1 MASGH
6 AGTEGI
12 RLVPADPDAIRAF
25 VYPLPVKDLD
35 GIGPAHAAT
44 LVRFGLDTVGVLAN
58 TPLGTVQRILGARV
72 GRRAYDRAR
81 GLAPRAIVPTALPAS
96 TSDQRL
102 LDRDTLYPDLLP
114 TEVLDTVVT
123 IASRLRESHQVAG
136 ALMLTVSLAGGAVI
150 ERTRALAA
158 PSAHRGPADRRDWH
172 VALPG
177 PGTRPGARNQA
188 ARRPAR
194 HRQRRD

>member
-44 LVRFGLDTVGVLAN
+44 LARFGLDTVGVLAN

-81 GLAPRAIVPTALPAS
+81 GLDPRAIVPTALPAS

>member
-81 GLAPRAIVPTALPAS
+81 GLAPARLCPPLYLPAPAISGCS
-96 TSDQRL
+96 TATPSTRTCSPPKCWT
-102 LDRDTLYPDLLP
+102 RSSR
-114 TEVLDTVVT
+114 
-123 IASRLRESHQVAG
+123 SRLGFGRA
-136 ALMLTVSLAGGAVI
+136 
-150 ERTRALAA
+150 TRSPA
-158 PSAHRGPADRRDWH
+158 P
-172 VALPG
+172 
-177 PGTRPGARNQA
+177 
-188 ARRPAR
+188 
-194 HRQRRD
+194 